1 MKQIYTICFLV
12 LFICSVKQGFAQ
24 TLTISGTVLNHN
36 KKPIDHA
43 IVLLNPLN
51 KVAATDANGH
61 FSFLNLSSGTYA
73 IKVMDENSPTITYKD
88 FSLVKDTVFRV
99 VLEDNII
106 EHQEIIV
113 TGTSIATERRIS
125 PTPIHAIG
133 FKAMLEQSSLNIIDA
148 ISKVP
153 GVNQVTTG
161 PSISKP
167 IIRGLGYN
175 RIITLQDGVRQE
187 GQQWGDEHGIEIDE
201 YHVQKVEVLKMP
213 SSLSYGSDAL
223 GGVINILTEP
233 TQSKEGISGTLLTNM
248 QTNNGLF
255 SSHANIAFAKKTLR
269 AGFYITSKSAHDYKN
284 AFDGYVCNSRFE
296 NLNFGG
302 HLGIEKKWGS
312 SKLYF
317 SSFTQTLGLIEG
329 ERDEQTGAFIYPA
342 VVNGQDSFLTY
353 DKAQYK
359 EYSFLVPKQIIMHKK
374 VSWNNQIVLPNSA
387 KINAIIAYQN
397 NQRKEYAVASA
408 PDQADLHLTLHTLT
422 STLSYLLPTYKDW
435 NLSFGWNAMYQK
447 NIIQGDDLL
456 IPNYTI
462 LDNGVYAM
470 FQRKKDKFFVSGGIR
485 FDSRIFKTEAL
496 WLDTNFAI
504 ANQVEDKFY
513 EQFREDQLRFSRV
526 TGSIGMSYKLTNDL
540 YVKIN
545 FANAFRSPNIAEL
558 SANGVHE
565 GTIRYEYGNVNL
577 KPENATQLDFGVDYK
592 SKHINIQA
600 SVFTNRIQNFIYL
613 SKMLTLS
620 GADSIPV
627 LRNENQFTAFQ
638 HTQNLA
644 HLYGAEFYVDVHPH
658 PINQLHFELTTSYV
672 RAIGKTDNGTNFDL
686 PQIPPFRSLIATKY
700 EWKNLTNKKLT
711 AYFKAELDYNSQQN
725 NYLTLNNSETATP
738 SYSLF
743 NLYAGIDLFE
753 HTSKLLLAA
762 NNIFDIAYQSNTN
775 RLKYAAQNVVSGR
788 NGVFNMGRNISFTFV
803 YNF

>member
-233 TQSKEGISGTLLTNM
+233 TQSKEGISGTLLTNT

-255 SSHANIAFAKKTLR
+255 STHANIAFAKKALR
-269 AGFYITSKSAHDYKN
+269 TGFYITSKSAHDYKN

-447 NIIQGDDLL
+447 NIIQGDDFL

-470 FQRKKDKFFVSGGIR
+470 FQRRYPIR
-485 FDSRIFKTEAL
+485 F
-496 WLDTNFAI
+496 
-504 ANQVEDKFY
+504 
-513 EQFREDQLRFSRV
+513 
-526 TGSIGMSYKLTNDL
+526 
-540 YVKIN
+540 
-545 FANAFRSPNIAEL
+545 
-558 SANGVHE
+558 
-565 GTIRYEYGNVNL
+565 
-577 KPENATQLDFGVDYK
+577 
-592 SKHINIQA
+592 
-600 SVFTNRIQNFIYL
+600 
-613 SKMLTLS
+613 
-620 GADSIPV
+620 
-627 LRNENQFTAFQ
+627 
-638 HTQNLA
+638 
-644 HLYGAEFYVDVHPH
+644 
-658 PINQLHFELTTSYV
+658 
-672 RAIGKTDNGTNFDL
+672 
-686 PQIPPFRSLIATKY
+686 
-700 EWKNLTNKKLT
+700 
-711 AYFKAELDYNSQQN
+711 
-725 NYLTLNNSETATP
+725 
-738 SYSLF
+738 
-743 NLYAGIDLFE
+743 
-753 HTSKLLLAA
+753 
-762 NNIFDIAYQSNTN
+762 
-775 RLKYAAQNVVSGR
+775 
-788 NGVFNMGRNISFTFV
+788 
-803 YNF
+803 

>member
-1 MKQIYTICFLV
+1 MKQIHLICFIV
-12 LFICSVKQGFAQ
+12 LFICTVKQGNAQ

-36 KKPIDHA
+36 KRPIDHA
-43 IVLLNPLN
+43 IVLLQPLN

-61 FSFLNLSSGTYA
+61 FSFLNLLNGKYA
-73 IKVMDENSPTITYKD
+73 IKVMDANFPSITFKD
-88 FSLVKDTVFRV
+88 FTLVKDTFFRV

-113 TGTSIATERRIS
+113 TGTSIASERRMS

-133 FKAMLEQSSLNIIDA
+133 LKAMLEQSSLNIIDA

-175 RIITLQDGVRQE
+175 RIVTLQDGVRQE

-201 YHVQKVEVLKMP
+201 YHVQRVEVLKMP

-233 TQSKEGISGTLLTNM
+233 TQSKEGISGTMLTNI

-255 SSHANIAFAKKTLR
+255 STHANIDFARKGLR
-269 AGFYITSKSAHDYKN
+269 IGFYITSKSAHDYKN
-284 AFDGYVCNSRFE
+284 AYDGYVCNSRFE
-296 NLNFGG
+296 NINFGG
-302 HLGIEKKWGS
+302 HLGIEKKWGY

-317 SSFTQTLGLIEG
+317 SSFAQTLGLVEG

-353 DKAQYK
+353 DKAQHK

-374 VSWNNQIVLPNSA
+374 ISWNNQIELSNNA

-397 NQRKEYAVASA
+397 NQRKEYAAVAA

-435 NLSFGWNAMYQK
+435 NFSFGWNAMYQK
-447 NIIQGDDLL
+447 NTIQGNDFL

-470 FQRKKDKFFVSGGIR
+470 FQRKKDRLYVSGGVR
-485 FDSRIFKTEAL
+485 FDTRIFKTAAL
-496 WLDTNFAI
+496 WLDSNFAI
-504 ANQVEDKFY
+504 TQNQSGFYYQKFS
-513 EQFREDQLRFSRV
+513 ETQLHYSRF
-526 TGSIGMSYKLTNDL
+526 TGSYGLSYKIDKDF
-540 YVKIN
+540 YGKIN
-545 FANAFRSPNIAEL
+545 IANAFRSPNIAEL

-565 GTIRYEYGNVNL
+565 GTIRYEYGSVNL
-577 KPENATQLDFGVDYK
+577 KPENATQLDLGVDFK

-600 SVFTNRIQNFIYL
+600 SIFTNRIQNFIYL
-613 SKMLTLS
+613 SKMLTSS

-627 LRNENQFTAFQ
+627 FQ
-638 HTQNLA
+638 NANRFVAYQHLQHLA
-644 HLYGAEFYVDVHPH
+644 HLYGAELYLDVHPH
-658 PINQLHFELTTSYV
+658 PIDQLHFELTTSYV

-700 EWKNLTNKKLT
+700 EWKHLTKKKLN
-711 AYFKAELDYNSQQN
+711 AYLKAELDYNSPQN

-753 HTSKLLLAA
+753 HTSKLLIAA
-762 NNIFDIAYQSNTN
+762 TNIFDVAYQSNLN
-775 RLKYAAQNVVSGR
+775 RLKYADQNIVTGR
-788 NGVFNMGRNISFTFV
+788 MGVFNMGRNISFTFV